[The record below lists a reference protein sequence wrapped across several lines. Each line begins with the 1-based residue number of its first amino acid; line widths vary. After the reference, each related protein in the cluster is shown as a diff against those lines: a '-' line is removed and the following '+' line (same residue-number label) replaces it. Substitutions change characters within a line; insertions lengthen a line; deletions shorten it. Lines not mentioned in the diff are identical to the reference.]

1 MFFFLEGKNLLKAN
15 LNTRELKSYS
25 FKKEA
30 NQSIYISVERTLPFE
45 YVSKFMPPFLSL
57 WDKDGVFSYSDYDSS
72 LSQISSENNLDVY
85 IFWMD
90 WRLYMGKMEPKQC
103 ADWFAERLKNV
114 NKNCP
119 ILVNNWSSFW
129 NFDEKQYS
137 ANVSTRG
144 WIYQFNAV
152 LEELKAQF
160 AQLEII
166 DLELLASQLGISSYD
181 YRNDKVSNYPLSNQ
195 LTLQVA
201 RHISLQLL
209 PALLEPKL
217 KAIVLDLDNTL
228 YNGILGEDGIDG
240 IQLTDEHMYLQRAL
254 KNMKEN
260 GILLA
265 ISSKNDKTDVIEMFE
280 KRTDFP
286 LQTNDFTFIEANW
299 NNKAENIAWMAKQFN
314 FDLSAMLFIDDNPA
328 ELMQVQSKLPSL
340 HLLQADSSGKE
351 TGNYL
356 LNYPRLYSLRKDSMA
371 NKRQQDI
378 LANQKRKEIEATS
391 TDGNE
396 YLSSLQMQIGI
407 YENEEAHK
415 QRVFELGQKTNQ
427 FNLAIKRLTAGQ
439 VDELYNCYEYKIFT
453 ITLSDILNDS
463 GIIGVFICRI
473 QDSKIRF
480 EEVLFSCRALGRKVE
495 DVALRAVLTKLQQQ
509 EKVQTVCFET
519 VEGPRN
525 KPALNWIETI
535 CSNKEGA
542 VSEIIETLNKEL
554 KDYPAE
560 VIAHYDK

>member
-1 MFFFLEGKNLLKAN
+1 MFSFSINNYMLKAN
-15 LNTRELKSYS
+15 LNTRELKNYS
-25 FKKEA
+25 P
-30 NQSIYISVERTLPFE
+30 NNSVYQSVQLSIERTLPFE

-57 WDKDGVFSYSDYDSS
+57 WDKEGVFSYSDYDSS
-72 LSQISSENNLDVY
+72 LAQISSEDNIDVY

-90 WRLYMGKMEPKQC
+90 WRLYMDKMGPKQC
-103 ADWFAERLKNV
+103 ADWFAERLKKA

-119 ILVNNWSSFW
+119 LLVNNWPSFW

-137 ANVSTRG
+137 ANVSARG
-144 WIYQFNAV
+144 WIYQFNAA
-152 LEELKAQF
+152 LEELKEQF

-166 DLELLASQLGISSYD
+166 DLELVASQLGISSYD
-181 YRNDKVSNYPLSNQ
+181 DRNDKVSNYPLSNQ

-209 PALLEPKL
+209 PAVLEAKL

-228 YNGILGEDGIDG
+228 YNGVLGEDGIDG
-240 IQLTDEHMYLQRAL
+240 IQLTDEHIYLQRAL

-265 ISSKNDKTDVIEMFE
+265 ISSKNDKSDVLKMFE
-280 KRTDFP
+280 KRKDFP
-286 LQTNDFTFIEANW
+286 LQINDFTFIEANW
-299 NNKAENIAWMAKQFN
+299 DSKAENIAWMAKQFN
-314 FDLSAMLFIDDNPA
+314 FDVSAMLFIDDNPA

-351 TGNYL
+351 TVHYL
-356 LNYPRLYSLRKDSMA
+356 LNYPRLYSLRKDNMA
-371 NKRQQDI
+371 NKRQEDI

-391 TDGNE
+391 ADGNS
-396 YLSSLQMQIGI
+396 YLNSLHMQIGI
-407 YENEEAHK
+407 YENEETHQ

-473 QDSKIRF
+473 QDSEVRF

-495 DVALRAVLTKLQQQ
+495 DAALRSILTKLQQEQ
-509 EKVQTVCFET
+509 VHSAYFET

-525 KPALNWIETI
+525 KPALNWIEKI
-535 CSNKEGA
+535 CPNNEGTLF
-542 VSEIIETLNKEL
+542 ELITTLNNEL